1 MIDLLYW
8 FYSTTQA
15 SNQETNENQSTISSH
30 LHNHLTA
37 LRNLREGFI
46 EQHGAEPSVS
56 FRYSQQSTSNS
67 TISLKVATNQPTTAS
82 TSNASAP
89 STSTSGNDIPQSE
102 SMVSVKHFNWSCQII
117 NLEPCCDHYVVI
129 VEETEI

>member
-1 MIDLLYW
+1 M
-8 FYSTTQA
+8 
-15 SNQETNENQSTISSH
+15 QSTITTH

-67 TISLKVATNQPTTAS
+67 TICLRVANN
-82 TSNASAP
+82 TSNGDNSQDNANVP
-89 STSTSGNDIPQSE
+89 STSATENSNTE
-102 SMVSVKHFNWSCQII
+102 TAEAMVNIQFYTRNNFIKHSCDVAMNSREKVFLSLVNSVF
-117 NLEPCCDHYVVI
+117 
-129 VEETEI
+129 